1 MPFPPFAAAHFTHP
15 EAVDWAR
22 RASTNGGTISTTVL
36 RAVSDFCAAIDTAS
50 IRSAMCRVN
59 LFCGG
64 NLSGCLVPLYVSTS
78 LGGSVLGN
86 STDTNVN
93 FVSADFQETR
103 ASGGLK
109 GNGTSKYL
117 NTGFTPA
124 LFASTDSVHLSYSAT
139 SLETAHTNNPCAI
152 GTYDGTDPTL
162 YDLSVSFNILG
173 GNSRCARLS
182 TQSASGI
189 VRVSAITRGSTE
201 SHLIG
206 TRTAS
211 NAAALYGAGVSLAT
225 STLSVTTGTST
236 RPFYVFAENST
247 GTTTAFTS
255 GRLRM
260 YSIGS
265 GLTATQADAFSA
277 AVAAFNTALGR

>member
-1 MPFPPFAAAHFTHP
+1 MSLSVIAAAPTIHH
-15 EAVDWAR
+15 EAIDWAHR
-22 RASTNGGTISTTVL
+22 VSTNGGTISTTVL
-36 RAVSDFCAAIDTAS
+36 RAVSDFCAAIDRES
-50 IRSAMCRVN
+50 LRSFMHRVN

-86 STDTNVN
+86 STDTNIN
-93 FVSADFQETR
+93 FVSADFQETG

-152 GTYDGTDPTL
+152 GTYNGTDPTL

-182 TQSASGI
+182 TQSGI
-189 VRVSAITRGSTE
+189 VRVSAIARGSTE

-225 STLSVTTGTST
+225 STTSVTSGTST

-265 GLTATQADAFSA
+265 GLTATQAAAFSA

>member
-1 MPFPPFAAAHFTHP
+1 VLSVIYAAPTIHH
-15 EAVDWAR
+15 EAIDWATR
-22 RASTNGGTISTTVL
+22 VSANGGTISTTVL
-36 RAVSDFCAAIDTAS
+36 RAVSDFCAAIDAAS
-50 IRSAMCRVN
+50 LRSSMRRVN

-64 NLSGCLVPLYVSTS
+64 NLSGCLVPLYRATS
-78 LGGSVLGN
+78 SGGSVLGN
-86 STDTNVN
+86 DTDTNAN
-93 FVSADFQETR
+93 FVSADFQETG

-182 TQSASGI
+182 TQSGI

-211 NAAALYGAGVSLAT
+211 NAAALYGDGVSLAT
-225 STLSVTTGTST
+225 STTSVTSGTST
-236 RPFYVFAENST
+236 RPFYVFAENSS

-265 GLTATQADAFSA
+265 GLTATQAAAFSN
-277 AVAAFNTALGR
+277 AVAAFNATLGR

>member
-1 MPFPPFAAAHFTHP
+1 MLSVIYAAPTIHH
-15 EAVDWAR
+15 EAIDWATR
-22 RASTNGGTISTTVL
+22 VSANGGTISTTVL
-36 RAVSDFCAAIDTAS
+36 RAVSDFCAAIDAAS
-50 IRSAMCRVN
+50 LRSSMRRVN

-64 NLSGCLVPLYVSTS
+64 NLSGCLVPLYRATS
-78 LGGSVLGN
+78 SGGSVLGN
-86 STDTNVN
+86 DTDTNAN
-93 FVSADFQETR
+93 FVSADFQETG

-182 TQSASGI
+182 TQSGI

-211 NAAALYGAGVSLAT
+211 NAAALYGDGVSLAT
-225 STLSVTTGTST
+225 STTSVTSGTST
-236 RPFYVFAENST
+236 RPFYVFAENSS

-265 GLTATQADAFSA
+265 GLTATQAAAFSN
-277 AVAAFNTALGR
+277 AVAAFNATLGR